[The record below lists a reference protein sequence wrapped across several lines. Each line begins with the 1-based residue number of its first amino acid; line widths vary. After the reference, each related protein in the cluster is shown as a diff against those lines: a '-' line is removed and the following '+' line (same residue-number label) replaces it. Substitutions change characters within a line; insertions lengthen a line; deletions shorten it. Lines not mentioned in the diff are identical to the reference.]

1 MLRVAVTRPNLAA
14 LHQHSTA
21 LHRACTQHRYA
32 SRRSTHALP
41 GATTPRQCPSTLDPA
56 HTLPGAATPAHCS
69 SSPSLSGTQLSVTE
83 PSPIQVPFIFVYF
96 ASICNTL
103 EYHAHTRLN
112 QAITSHYF
120 RLPRHYVAR
129 HRIAP
134 PWQHLTMPRQCPSE
148 PRLNHAV
155 PRTTRTHATSRC
167 HARTATYVT
176 TQRPNLTTLSM
187 ALP

>member
-14 LHQHSTA
+14 LHQHNARHYLTLPAQYQTQPNFSIALPHATA
-21 LHRACTQHRYA
+21 LYQHNA
-32 SRRSTHALP
+32 PP
-41 GATTPRQCPSTLDPA
+41 GAT
-56 HTLPGAATPAHCS
+56 TPAHCS
-69 SSPSLSGTQLSVTE
+69 SSPNLSGTQLSVTE

-187 ALP
+187 TLP